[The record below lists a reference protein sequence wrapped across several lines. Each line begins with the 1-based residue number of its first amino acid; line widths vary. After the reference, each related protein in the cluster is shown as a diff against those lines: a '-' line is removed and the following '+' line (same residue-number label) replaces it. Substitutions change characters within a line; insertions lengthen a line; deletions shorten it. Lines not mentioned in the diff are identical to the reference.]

1 MRVLLDTCSIIWA
14 VSDPA
19 QLSGP
24 AAAVLRARDT
34 EVFVS
39 PISCAEIACLVERGR
54 IRLQRH
60 WRTWFNDSL
69 TANGWLVADIDL
81 PIIQEAYSLPGEFHR
96 DPADRILAAT
106 ARRLQ
111 LALLTADRKLLD
123 YPHIQTVW

>member
-1 MRVLLDTCSIIWA
+1 MRILLDTCSIIWT

-24 AAAVLRARDT
+24 AVAILRAKDT
-34 EVFVS
+34 EIFIS
-39 PISCAEIACLVERGR
+39 PISCAEIACLVDRGR
-54 IRLQRH
+54 IRLKRH
-60 WRTWFNDSL
+60 WKTWFNDNL
-69 TANGWLVADIDL
+69 EGNGWQVAGIDL

-96 DPADRILAAT
+96 DPADRILVAT

-123 YPHIQTVW
+123 YPHVETVW